1 MGRLKAL
8 ITDDS
13 AIYRKSIQ
21 SALETAGWI
30 EVIGTAPNGRI
41 AIEKISNSMPDLLI
55 LDMEMPEMDGI
66 QTLREMKQ
74 RGLDCS
80 TLVFSS
86 ISKKGA
92 EITLEALNLGARDFI
107 TKPNSDSPSDGKNP
121 VEKIRSLLIP
131 KLEELFPG
139 YLRQQKEEAESAIP
153 KKDFQNVSWGLFRPR
168 LVVIGSSTGGPTI
181 LEKIF
186 TGINAPLSCPIVI
199 AQHMP
204 PVFTA
209 SFAERLS
216 KISGIPVAEARHG
229 EVLEKNHVYIVP
241 GDYHLRLQGT
251 QERTVISLDQ
261 GPLIHSVRPSVDPLF
276 QTAADIF
283 GDRCLAL
290 VLTGMGADGRDGA
303 AAVKQRGGAVIIQN
317 KESCVVF
324 GMPGAVFDLGAFDR
338 IETPD
343 EIISLINEKIGENA
357 PVRSCG

>member
-21 SALETAGWI
+21 SALETADWI
-30 EVIGTAPNGRI
+30 EVVGTAPNGRI
-41 AIEKISNSMPDLLI
+41 AIEKMSNSMPDLLI

-66 QTLREMKQ
+66 QTLKEMKQ
-74 RGLDCS
+74 RGMSCP

-92 EITLEALNLGARDFI
+92 EVTLEALNLGARDFV
-107 TKPNSDSPSDGKNP
+107 TKPSNDDTHGGQSP
-121 VEKIRSLLIP
+121 VEKIRALLIP
-131 KLEELFPG
+131 KLEELFSG
-139 YLRQQKEEAESAIP
+139 YLRQQKNELESPAPRNAFP
-153 KKDFQNVSWGLFRPR
+153 KVSWGLFRPQII
-168 LVVIGSSTGGPTI
+168 VIGSSTGGPTV

-186 TGINAPLSCPIVI
+186 AGIVAPLSCPILI

-204 PVFTA
+204 PIFTA

-216 KISGIPVAEARHG
+216 KISGIPVTEACHG
-229 EVLEKNHVYIVP
+229 DVLEKNHVYIAP

-251 QERTVISLDQ
+251 RDKTTLSLDQ

-276 QTAADIF
+276 QTAAELF
-283 GDRCLAL
+283 GPHCLAFI
-290 VLTGMGADGRDGA
+290 LTGMGADGRDGA
-303 AAVKQRGGAVIIQN
+303 TAVKQRGGAVVIQN

-324 GMPGAVFDLGAFDR
+324 GMPGAVSEIGAFDR
-338 IETPD
+338 IETP
-343 EIISLINEKIGENA
+343 EAITSLVNEKAGGSPA
-357 PVRSCG
+357 VRNCG